1 LLFSPQQWLMDRN
14 ELFQRLIAQDPE
26 EEQRVAAAAEYY
38 REMRAALDETDFR
51 WLQFGEAPSAA
62 SRLRRERMTIYGRYR
77 KLFELEIA
85 RPEASLWE
93 KVTLLRYRAMLVLAS
108 MLFRFA
114 IPGALDLCDA
124 AVFRMIRIAFLQ
136 TAH

>member
-1 LLFSPQQWLMDRN
+1 MDRN
-14 ELFQRLIAQDPE
+14 ELFKRLARPDPE

-51 WLQFGEAPSAA
+51 WLQLGETPSAA
-62 SRLRRERMTIYGRYR
+62 TKLRRERIAAYDRYR

-85 RPEASLWE
+85 RPEAGIWE
-93 KVTLLRYRAMLVLAS
+93 KAALLRYRAMLAFAS
-108 MLFRFA
+108 LLFRFA

-124 AVFRMIRIAFLQ
+124 AVFRMVRIAYLQ
-136 TAH
+136 TVR